1 MHRSLK
7 KWIKKLPE
15 LSKTRLKISKA
26 TENFNLTE
34 NEIENSA
41 KLPKVNHLSCVLHL
55 SSSPCK
61 ARKANIA
68 VLAQSEW
75 SCPHPSCLWSGW
87 VMDSHP
93 QGSGVLEDR
102 ASMYTAG
109 AFRSNLGTGSHFFPA
124 LCSSVLRGKL
134 QLILIFS
141 KLPIPPAR
149 DTEPA

>member
-55 SSSPCK
+55 SSSSCK

-87 VMDSHP
+87 VMDSYA

-102 ASMYTAG
+102 VSMYTAG

-124 LCSSVLRGKL
+124 PCSSVLRGKL